1 MSSAIVTEYDKTS
14 VYKKQIV
21 PLIEDIV
28 KICTKER
35 IPMFISVAPKSTAD
49 KTTYNNDGVL
59 TGSLGI
65 TLHED
70 EFEKYLGVLHGGK
83 VSFPGGD
90 PELSEGKLF
99 DYVASSISDTPSDNN
114 DPEDNED
121 FEEVMTGDDGDVI
134 SDNNIE

>member
-1 MSSAIVTEYDKTS
+1 MVTEYDKTS

-28 KICTKER
+28 KVCTKEK
-35 IPMFISVAPKSTAD
+35 IPMFISLAPKSTTD
-49 KTTYNNDGVL
+49 ETTYYNDGVL

-83 VSFPGGD
+83 ITFPGGD

-99 DYVASSISDTPSDNN
+99 DYIASSISNTPSAND
-114 DPEDNED
+114 DPEDDED
-121 FEEVMTGDDGDVI
+121 FEEVMTQEDGDVI
-134 SDNNIE
+134 SDDNIE